1 MFQIKIED
9 QSHYK
14 NEKFPYQILY
24 EQTPDISKGSD
35 KLVIH
40 QSRFSNLK
48 KAQKVANDL
57 SKFLDEAFVFVDLIY
72 TKLKQLEICD
82 VEQNR
87 YLKIDFNTIEK
98 SRIHL
103 FKSRSLSLPA
113 YTHISNIDSFIQN
126 LKYWCFNISKQ
137 YYSTANKLFQF
148 LLSFEQH
155 FKNTYR
161 SSQILSNSHNL
172 KMFS

>member
-24 EQTPDISKGSD
+24 EQAPDISKGSG

-57 SKFLDEAFVFVDLIY
+57 SNFLDESFIFLDLIY

-82 VEQNR
+82 VSENQ
-87 YLKIDFNTIEK
+87 YLKIDFNSIEK
-98 SRIHL
+98 SRILL
-103 FKSRSLSLPA
+103 FKTRSLFRPA
-113 YTHISNIDSFIQN
+113 YTHISNIDSFIQH
-126 LKYWCFNISKQ
+126 LKYWCFNVSKQ
-137 YYSTANKLFQF
+137 YYTTADKLFQF
-148 LLSFEQH
+148 LLSFEEH
-155 FKNTYR
+155 FKNSYR
-161 SSQILSNSHNL
+161 SAQILSDS
-172 KMFS
+172 KKFSMF

>member
-113 YTHISNIDSFIQN
+113 YTHISNIDSFIQC
-126 LKYWCFNISKQ
+126 LKYWCFNIPRG
-137 YYSTANKLFQF
+137 YYSTANKLFQL
-148 LLSFEQH
+148 LLSFEEH

-161 SSQILSNSHNL
+161 SSEILSDSKKL
-172 KMFS
+172 SMF

>member
-14 NEKFPYQILY
+14 NEKYPYQILY

-57 SKFLDEAFVFVDLIY
+57 SNFLDESFMFLDLIY
-72 TKLKQLEICD
+72 TKLKQLEIAD
-82 VEQNR
+82 VSQDL
-87 YLKIDFNTIEK
+87 YLNIDFNSIEE
-98 SRIHL
+98 SRLIV
-103 FKSRSLSLPA
+103 FKSRGYVFPA
-113 YTHISNIDSFIQN
+113 YVHIRNLDIFLQN

-137 YYSTANKLFQF
+137 YYSTANKLFQ
-148 LLSFEQH
+148 LVLSFEEH

-161 SSQILSNSHNL
+161 SSEILSKSHNL
-172 KMFS
+172 KMF

>member
-35 KLVIH
+35 KIVIH

-57 SKFLDEAFVFVDLIY
+57 SNFLDESFMFLDLIY
-72 TKLKQLEICD
+72 TKLKQLEIAD
-82 VEQNR
+82 VSQDL
-87 YLKIDFNTIEK
+87 YLKIDFNSIEK
-98 SRIHL
+98 SRLIV
-103 FKSRSLSLPA
+103 FKSRSLAFPA
-113 YTHISNIDSFIQN
+113 YVHIRNLDIFLQN

-148 LLSFEQH
+148 LLSFEEH
-155 FKNTYR
+155 FKNSYR
-161 SSQILSNSHNL
+161 SAQILSDS
-172 KMFS
+172 KKFSMF